1 MANERLM
8 KADRVLRWIHLYTG
22 LFLLP
27 WMLVYGASAFCL
39 NHNRWF
45 LDKLSIRPVH
55 WEVEREVQF
64 TPDEK
69 FPREA
74 AEQASAIVK
83 FLDLDGPHNVMMGQS
98 NADRLMIN
106 RMCATG
112 NYRIT
117 WRKPNSLLVVEKQKS
132 FSLYRLIHF
141 LHFRGGY
148 GQPYF
153 ANLAWAGIVDAVAV
167 SMWLWVISG
176 VYLWWRRAR
185 KPLLGAVCLV
195 AGVVSFVGLVVL
207 FCM

>member
-1 MANERLM
+1 MANSKLI
-8 KADRVLRWIHLYTG
+8 KADRILRWIHLYTG

-39 NHNRWF
+39 NHNQWFIKKLNLTPIRWG
-45 LDKLSIRPVH
+45 
-55 WEVEREVQF
+55 VEREVDF
-64 TPDEK
+64 TPNDK
-69 FPREA
+69 FPHEPA
-74 AEQASAIVK
+74 QQAGVIVK
-83 FLDLDGPHNVMMGQS
+83 FLDLDGPHRVLGRP
-98 NADRLMIN
+98 NAKQMIIN
-106 RMCATG
+106 RICATG

-117 WRKPNSLLVVEKQKS
+117 WRKHRSLLVVEKQKF
-132 FSLYRLIHF
+132 FSYYRLMHF

-153 ANLAWAGIVDAVAV
+153 ANIAWAVIVDLVAI

-176 VYLWWRRAR
+176 VYLWWRRTR
-185 KPLLGAVCLV
+185 KLALGVVCMV

>member
-1 MANERLM
+1 MANGRLL
-8 KADRVLRWIHLYTG
+8 KTDRVLRWIHLYTG

-27 WMLVYGASAFCL
+27 WIMVYGASAFCL
-39 NHNRWF
+39 NHNQWFIKKLNITPPRWE
-45 LDKLSIRPVH
+45 LDR
-55 WEVEREVQF
+55 EVEF
-64 TPDEK
+64 TPDDK
-69 FPREA
+69 FPHEPA
-74 AEQASAIVK
+74 QQAGAIVK
-83 FLDLDGPHNVMMGQS
+83 LLDLDGPHRVLGRP
-98 NADRLMIN
+98 NADQMVIN
-106 RMCATG
+106 RICATG

-153 ANLAWAGIVDAVAV
+153 AHIAWAVIVDAVAV
-167 SMWLWVISG
+167 SMWLWVVSG

-185 KPLLGAVCLV
+185 KPLPGAVCLA
-195 AGVVSFVGLVVL
+195 AGLLSFAALVIL

>member
-1 MANERLM
+1 MANNRLM
-8 KADRVLRWIHLYTG
+8 KVDSVLRWIHLYTG

-27 WMLVYGASAFCL
+27 WVLMYGTSALCL
-39 NHNRWF
+39 NHNHWF
-45 LDKLSIRPVH
+45 LEKLNIKPAH
-55 WEVEREVQF
+55 WELEREVDF
-64 TPDEK
+64 TPDEN
-69 FPREA
+69 FPHEPA
-74 AEQASAIVK
+74 QQAGAIVK

-98 NADRLMIN
+98 NPNQLMIN

-117 WRKPNSLLVVEKQKS
+117 WRKPRSLLVVEKQKS
-132 FSLYRLIHF
+132 FSFYRLIHF

-148 GQPYF
+148 AQPYF
-153 ANLAWAGIVDAVAV
+153 ATIAWAGIVDVVSV

-176 VYLWWRRAR
+176 VYLWWRRTR
-185 KPLLGAVCLV
+185 KAALGVACLV